1 MIDGFLIF
9 TFISI
14 ILLFSLICIRRM
26 NNIISKLFLG
36 SFVGYWC
43 ASLMIS
49 LFNPFGLYKVSTYA
63 YLLLLLNVLFFVLGF
78 ISVKQKNYSK
88 IGSASMELDMKIAS
102 VVNNKYFVLLL
113 LFAACLCVKIYSDY
127 AALFELQGKRTDS
140 MTEVIIVAGSFVTL
154 LYSFFL
160 SPFFYIVLP
169 IFVLSLFFCRKWH
182 IILIM
187 LVYIISYSMI
197 GGRRNTFLT
206 IIMAFF
212 FVYMLRNMISRR
224 NIVFPKY
231 VYLIMFV
238 TVVLMYVMMCFVT
251 ATMIGR
257 YQEWNLEAFLYGM
270 DAINETFVAYSTL
283 PFRLFDYAIH
293 NHYYEMI
300 GETYGLATFSS
311 LYKYLSELISVFGV
325 NMPPLG
331 EKITTYLQ
339 DTVILTGVDRVS
351 NYSYTNALFFYLD
364 FKLPGIIIFSFL
376 FGFFIHY
383 IIQKVIKHLSISS
396 VCLLFYLYFVVLHTV
411 FTWHFLK
418 VYSWLLVIM
427 LMYMAFIRRERLAK

>member
-43 ASLMIS
+43 ISLMIS
-49 LFNPFGLYKVSTYA
+49 LFNPFGLYKVSTYT

-78 ISVKQKNYSK
+78 ISVRQKKLNT
-88 IGSASMELDMKIAS
+88 GNFTMNLDMQIS
-102 VVNNKYFVLLL
+102 SLVENKYFLLL
-113 LFAACLCVKIYSDY
+113 LSIATFLSLKIYWDY
-127 AALFELQGKRTDS
+127 SALFELQGKRTDS
-140 MTEVIIVAGSFVTL
+140 MMEVIIAAGSVVTL

-160 SPFFYIVLP
+160 APFFYILLP
-169 IFVLSLFFCRKWH
+169 IFVLSLFFYRKWY
-182 IILIM
+182 IIFIM
-187 LVYIISYSMI
+187 LVYIVSYSMI
-197 GGRRNTFLT
+197 GGRRVTFFT
-206 IIMAFF
+206 IIIAFF
-212 FVYMLRNMISRR
+212 FVYVLRNVIT
-224 NIVFPKY
+224 NKKVTIPKY
-231 VYLIMFV
+231 IYILMLFV
-238 TVVLMYVMMCFVT
+238 VLLMYVVMCFVT
-251 ATMIGR
+251 ATIGGI
-257 YQEWNLEAFLYGM
+257 YHEWNLEAFIYGM
-270 DAINETFVAYSTL
+270 NAINETFIAYSTL

-311 LYKYLSELISVFGV
+311 FYKYLSELVSIFGLDL
-325 NMPPLG
+325 PPIG

-339 DTVILTGVDRVS
+339 DTVILTGVERFS

-364 FKLPGIIIFSFL
+364 FKVFGIIIFSFL
-376 FGFFIHY
+376 FGTFIHY
-383 IIQKVIKHLSISS
+383 IIGKVVKYPSISS

-418 VYSWLLVIM
+418 AYSWLLVIM
-427 LMYMAFIRRERLAK
+427 LMYIAFIRRKRLAK